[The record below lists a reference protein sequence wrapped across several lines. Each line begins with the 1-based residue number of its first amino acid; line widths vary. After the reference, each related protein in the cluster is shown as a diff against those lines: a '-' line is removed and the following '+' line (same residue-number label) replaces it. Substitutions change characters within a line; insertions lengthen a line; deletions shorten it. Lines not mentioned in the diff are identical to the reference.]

1 LGQSTQAVKNTRTW
15 AIPTAPGERSTL
27 SGQFSAVHPQL
38 HYHGQFKNGGG
49 LSARSMRLFWRL
61 MAEVY
66 PGLFNGSEKLNAI
79 ELTKRMAWRYGG
91 VAESLGI
98 NLGQEDDTN

>member
-1 LGQSTQAVKNTRTW
+1 
-15 AIPTAPGERSTL
+15 
-27 SGQFSAVHPQL
+27 
-38 HYHGQFKNGGG
+38 
-49 LSARSMRLFWRL
+49 

-66 PGLFNGSEKLNAI
+66 PGLFNGSENLNAI

-98 NLGQEDDTN
+98 NLGKKMILSYDNFSIVFRI